1 MSWLDEIHKNNPL
14 KHCQKNLKI
23 PACAQNTVKE
33 RAVVCDDVPTR
44 SIKSL
49 FNPLQFD
56 EKNSEHISRAKK
68 FHDFKFL
75 TVFFNDLQCDID
87 REALKTKPKI

>member
-14 KHCQKNLKI
+14 KRWKKNS
-23 PACAQNTVKE
+23 AGAQNTVKE
-33 RAVVCDDVPTR
+33 RAAVCDDVPTR

-68 FHDFKFL
+68 S
-75 TVFFNDLQCDID
+75 
-87 REALKTKPKI
+87 